1 MQAEDASSVLRFY
14 PADTCPQVY
23 PTREC
28 LETANSEIKDVI
40 GGAFS
45 NLKIQKGG
53 IEGRG
58 ATTTDENVMAATDDG
73 RTESVVLRFET
84 QNADESWTEFVKR
97 LDTLEERWTVD
108 SGEESGKA
116 Y

>member
-1 MQAEDASSVLRFY
+1 
-14 PADTCPQVY
+14 
-23 PTREC
+23 
-28 LETANSEIKDVI
+28 
-40 GGAFS
+40 
-45 NLKIQKGG
+45 
-53 IEGRG
+53 
-58 ATTTDENVMAATDDG
+58 MAATDDG